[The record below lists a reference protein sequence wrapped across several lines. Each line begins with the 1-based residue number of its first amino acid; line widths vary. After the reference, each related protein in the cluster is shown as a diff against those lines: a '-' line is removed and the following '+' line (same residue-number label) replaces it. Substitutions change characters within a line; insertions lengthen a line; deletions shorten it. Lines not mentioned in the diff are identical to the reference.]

1 MDCNYDKWNRI
12 KKKIA
17 ESNHK
22 PPYFKEGDVWWVSV
36 GYNIGNEVYGK
47 GKDFLRPVLI
57 LKKFNP
63 YFFIGI
69 PLSSRLKKSKYY
81 PPITVQNKKNSA
93 LISQIKAFSSLRL
106 KFKFTE
112 LSIKDFRK
120 IKELLTEMLK

>member
-1 MDCNYDKWNRI
+1 MLNEYDDWNNI

-17 ESNHK
+17 KGNHK
-22 PPYFKEGDVWWVSV
+22 PPYFKEGDIWWVSV

-81 PPITVQNKKNSA
+81 PCIIVQNKKNSA

-112 LSIKDFRK
+112 LNIKDFKRTRK
-120 IKELLTEMLK
+120 LLIEILK